1 MKIGLSQD
9 YAAGM
14 IQKLKQL
21 SMNNLNA
28 HVCGMYVSHGC
39 TVYACMSG
47 VNIGKVFL
55 YMYLTRQIT
64 TGTTPDS
71 AITED
76 KNRVNLHAITISF
89 TVRLA
94 TLNKSK

>member
-39 TVYACMSG
+39 TVYACLSG
-47 VNIGKVFL
+47 LNIGKVFL
-55 YMYLTRQIT
+55 NMT
-64 TGTTPDS
+64 
-71 AITED
+71 
-76 KNRVNLHAITISF
+76 KNKEVKF
-89 TVRLA
+89 
-94 TLNKSK
+94 NKLQCLCTCT